1 MLSFTWGFVSSAA
14 GDTRRFPPPDFQS
27 GYEMPAT
34 ETPAPAPELYEYLS
48 IAVLFVA
55 LVIAVLLVFKK
66 RKRRYVFVLMILSLA
81 FFGFWRRG
89 CICPVGATQNLALTV
104 FDSGYALPLTV
115 LMIFTLPL
123 VVSLFFGRVFC
134 GSVCPLGAI
143 QDVVLLKPVSVPYWA
158 EVPLRLLGYLYLGL
172 AVLLVVNGSGFIICR
187 YDPFVSFFRLS
198 GNAGALALGGFFLVT
213 GIFIGRPYCRFFCP
227 YAIFLRHFSRLSKWK
242 VNISPDE
249 CIQCGLCVDSCP
261 FGAIRKPTGEPSGGQ
276 LALRKN
282 LFVVLIVL
290 LPVFVFAGGWGGA
303 LTSDFLALT
312 HPDVRLAERL
322 HREKTGQ
329 VAGMTDETE
338 AFRSTGEES
347 AESLFERADGIR
359 ADFHLG
365 SRLLGAFI
373 GLVVAL
379 TLIRHTAH
387 RGSDEYRADPG
398 DCLACARCFPYC
410 PREKVRR
417 RKVGEE
423 KRMKIS
429 ERMKI

>member
-1 MLSFTWGFVSSAA
+1 MLSFTWGFVSSAV
-14 GDTRRFPPPDFQS
+14 GDTWRFPPPDFES

-34 ETPAPAPELYEYLS
+34 DTPAPASELYECLS
-48 IAVLFVA
+48 IAVLFAA
-55 LVIAVLLVFKK
+55 LVIAALLVFKK
-66 RKRRYVFVLMILSLA
+66 RKRRYVFVLMIFSLA
-81 FFGFWRRG
+81 FFGFWRQG
-89 CICPVGATQNLALTV
+89 CICPIGATQNLALTV

-172 AVLLVVNGSGFIICR
+172 AILLVVNGAGFIICR

-198 GNAGALALGGFFLVT
+198 GNAGILALGGVFLVT
-213 GIFIGRPYCRFFCP
+213 GIFIGRPYCRFLCP
-227 YAIFLRHFSRLSKWK
+227 YAVFLRHFSRLSKWK
-242 VNISPDE
+242 VKISPDE
-249 CIQCGLCVDSCP
+249 CIQCRLCEDSCP
-261 FGAIRKPTGEPSGGQ
+261 FGAIRPPTGKLPEEQMSRG
-276 LALRKN
+276 KVI
-282 LFVVLIVL
+282 FVVLIVL
-290 LPVFVFAGGWGGA
+290 LPVFVFFGGWGGA
-303 LTSDFLALT
+303 KASALLSKT

-322 HREKTGQ
+322 YLETTGR
-329 VAGMTDETE
+329 VSGMTDETE
-338 AFRSTGEES
+338 AFRSTGHES
-347 AESLFERADGIR
+347 ADSLFERADGIR
-359 ADFHLG
+359 TNFHRG

-410 PREKVRR
+410 PREKLRR
-417 RKVGEE
+417 RNVEKE
-423 KRMKIS
+423 KRIKIPA
-429 ERMKI
+429 ETEI